1 MKEPRA
7 LCMTGLLC
15 AFLCHAAYPFW
26 PGRPLGCVCPGHGFA
41 PQRSHLYHGAARS
54 YTVRRRFRRD
64 VLWHVEWHVR
74 ARRGMS
80 GGWVAWRGTRG
91 CCTHCAR
98 TVQIFHLLFY
108 TGVASCPIASSEA
121 QGCGTECCVGVPE
134 TKYYLF
140 LLVATMQKA
149 PGINSNHLDG
159 LRTIHKPLR
168 TRAIVVLRGP
178 LHRAKSPE
186 TPKRRRTVRAPCAHR
201 AATPRASGSHVASPA
216 VLNGD
221 AAVT

>member
-149 PGINSNHLDG
+149 PGIRWAKNHPQAFENTCHSG
-159 LRTIHKPLR
+159 FE
-168 TRAIVVLRGP
+168 RASSPSKISGNTKKAP
-178 LHRAKSPE
+178 HRA
-186 TPKRRRTVRAPCAHR
+186 RTVRAPCGN
-201 AATPRASGSHVASPA
+201 TPCVWVACCITSCA
-216 VLNGD
+216 QW
-221 AAVT
+221 